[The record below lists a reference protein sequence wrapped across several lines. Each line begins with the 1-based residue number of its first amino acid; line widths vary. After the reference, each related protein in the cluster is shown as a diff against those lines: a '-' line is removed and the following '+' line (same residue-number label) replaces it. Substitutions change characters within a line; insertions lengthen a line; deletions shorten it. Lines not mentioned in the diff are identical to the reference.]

1 MQWLTIVDTLGNE
14 KVYRYSE
21 SLKPLGLPAFVYLLE
36 QWGTHKQYNLE
47 GRHFYFP
54 ISLKIQR

>member
-21 SLKPLGLPAFVYLLE
+21 SLKPLGLPASIE
-36 QWGTHKQYNLE
+36 IIG
-47 GRHFYFP
+47 GG
-54 ISLKIQR
+54 